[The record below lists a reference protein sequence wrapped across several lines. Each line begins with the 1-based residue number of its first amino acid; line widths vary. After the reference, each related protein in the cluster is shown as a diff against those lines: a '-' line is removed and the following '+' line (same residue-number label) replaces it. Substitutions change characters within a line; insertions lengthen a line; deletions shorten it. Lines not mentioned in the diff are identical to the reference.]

1 MIINSDYSTFC
12 IPKIWEDKRGFCPH
26 SSLFHAFSRQ
36 DQNRLQSFFTLHL
49 FYLQYPVNFPYFW
62 FLLYLFKSSFFK
74 CTNVSRIFPEKDR
87 REYPFLNSFS
97 KVDIDR
103 VFRQSGILL
112 QGVSICFL
120 PFCYT
125 LKNVLLS
132 IHGPFFAQDCV
143 KAIMTSIEKTMTS
156 KYEKLEVYPLFES
169 KTDQIKEW
177 AENPFTLFSFT
188 TIEWKKRSL
197 RSQKILLKAWWVK
210 VACILKGLSERKLWA
225 N

>member
-1 MIINSDYSTFC
+1 MHFLGRIRIAYS
-12 IPKIWEDKRGFCPH
+12 H
-26 SSLFHAFSRQ
+26 FSRSIFSTYNIQ
-36 DQNRLQSFFTLHL
+36 
-49 FYLQYPVNFPYFW
+49 W
-62 FLLYLFKSSFFK
+62 IFLISGSSFIFLK
-74 CTNVSRIFPEKDR
+74 APFLNAQMSQGFSRKKDR
-87 REYPFLNSFS
+87 RDPFLNSFS

-156 KYEKLEVYPLFES
+156 KYEKLEVHPSLEIKLIKS
-169 KTDQIKEW
+169 KSGQRI
-177 AENPFTLFSFT
+177 L
-188 TIEWKKRSL
+188 SL
-197 RSQKILLKAWWVK
+197 YFLLQP
-210 VACILKGLSERKLWA
+210 
-225 N
+225 

>member
-74 CTNVSRIFPEKDR
+74 CTNVSRIFPEKER
-87 REYPFLNSFS
+87 RDLFFNSFS

-177 AENPFTLFSFT
+177 AENLFTLFSFT
-188 TIEWKKRSL
+188 TIKGT
-197 RSQKILLKAWWVK
+197 K
-210 VACILKGLSERKLWA
+210 VT
-225 N
+225 

>member
-1 MIINSDYSTFC
+1 MHKCLKDFPGKKIDEIRSLIRF
-12 IPKIWEDKRGFCPH
+12 PKLILTGF
-26 SSLFHAFSRQ
+26 SGNLE
-36 DQNRLQSFFTLHL
+36 SF
-49 FYLQYPVNFPYFW
+49 
-62 FLLYLFKSSFFK
+62 
-74 CTNVSRIFPEKDR
+74 
-87 REYPFLNSFS
+87 
-97 KVDIDR
+97 
-103 VFRQSGILL
+103 L
-112 QGVSICFL
+112 QGVSMCFL

-188 TIEWKKRSL
+188 TIE
-197 RSQKILLKAWWVK
+197 
-210 VACILKGLSERKLWA
+210 
-225 N
+225 